1 MYYLTR
7 TSSRD
12 MEERLMLAWWGGQ
25 GVGTRT
31 IRGDILALLLRPVA
45 LYLTIALLG
54 TPLAKQG
61 GYRICRTCDDNVEQ
75 WIEDTEPSARDSPSR
90 AFPARSAPG
99 HASPIRR
106 VPHLPCGV
114 EPTAGYNALITW
126 DLRKSSLTGNFFTN
140 CSRQL

>member
-12 MEERLMLAWWGGQ
+12 MEERLMLAWGGGQ

-61 GYRICRTCDDNVEQ
+61 GYRVCRTCDDNLEQ
-75 WIEDTEPSARDSPSR
+75 WIEDTEPSARNSPSR
-90 AFPARSAPG
+90 AFPARSAAG
-99 HASPIRR
+99 
-106 VPHLPCGV
+106 PH
-114 EPTAGYNALITW
+114 IT
-126 DLRKSSLTGNFFTN
+126 DPPRTPPSLWSGAHGW
-140 CSRQL
+140 L